1 MSDDLEAKIDSA
13 LRSIR
18 EEALRA
24 ARKHKPMNSPHEAYA
39 VILEEVDEL
48 WAEVKRDHGRKVE
61 AYKEVI
67 QIGAM
72 AVRYLVD
79 LEPAAPAKADAGEM
93 RDEMKA
99 LQEIHYLATH
109 PDLKP
114 EENEKLIAKIAFEAM
129 TGVYARVPAPP
140 LPEAADAALTVRL
153 RAAARLVE
161 IGEAERD
168 AAIERDAQISRWS
181 EDIRK
186 VEADL
191 AAAIAIGHAAIVER
205 DAARGEIERLRKII
219 ANVHAEQ
226 CASHGGRL
234 IAEAERDAARGERD
248 AWFIERDAA
257 FERADAAR
265 ADAEQ
270 SELGRKHT
278 ERRYEHAAAAH
289 EAAERRAEEM
299 RDLLKPILLT
309 LRTHSYVPDS
319 KTISLPIA
327 YFEKVAAALAAKEP
341 APIAPDGHA
350 VVMPDGAYVAIY
362 RERDAAELLT
372 KRFHAKGERV
382 RAMRFIEP

>member
-24 ARKHKPMNSPHEAYA
+24 ARKHKPMN
-39 VILEEVDEL
+39 
-48 WAEVKRDHGRKVE
+48 
-61 AYKEVI
+61 KEVI

-79 LEPAAPAKADAGEM
+79 LEPGTAAPAKADAGEM

-140 LPEAADAALTVRL
+140 PPEDADAALTARL

-168 AAIERDAQISRWS
+168 AAIERDAQISRWAD
-181 EDIRK
+181 DIRK

-191 AAAIAIGHAAIVER
+191 AAAIAIGHAAIAER

-219 ANVHAEQ
+219 ANMHAEQ

-265 ADAEQ
+265 ETAAKAFQELIDMTGYRDAWKQEAEQ
-270 SELGRKHT
+270 SELGRKHA
-278 ERRYEHAAAAH
+278 ERRFEHAAADH

-327 YFEKVAAALAAKEP
+327 YFEKVVAALAAKEP
-341 APIAPDGHA
+341 IAPDGYA
-350 VVMPDGAYVAIY
+350 VVMPDGAFVIIY
-362 RERDAAELLT
+362 RERDAAELI
-372 KRFHAKGERV
+372 AKKPLQAKSARV